1 MSRPIGCDT
10 LHSSDSPG
18 RGVMIDVGRFQAVT
32 CHGGTRRSFL
42 KLGASL
48 PLLLGQADRA
58 FAAPGARPRAKS
70 VLLVWLW
77 GAPSHLDTFDPKP
90 EAPLEYRGPFSTIP
104 TRTPGVRFT
113 DLLPRIAGI
122 SDKFTLV
129 RSHVTTQPGHP
140 DAGTVALT
148 GFHEKPGPVQPN
160 FGAIVAR
167 HRGREG
173 DLPPFL
179 SVGRGII
186 QDSVRIVE
194 GYGGGT
200 FGKAWD
206 PFQVVVS
213 SDGSVDLPALEL
225 LEGISP
231 DRISDR
237 RALLNQIDTARRRL
251 AAAGIDDWERTYQ
264 LAYGL
269 LSNPSARDAFD
280 VTRETDRT
288 RERYGFSTFGQ
299 SALVARRLV
308 EARVPY
314 VQLNWSQT
322 VEAITPN
329 FDFGWDTH
337 IYNFEMLMDR
347 HCPILD
353 RVLPEL
359 MTDLQERGLLEETL
373 VVVIGEFGR
382 TPKINPRSARDH
394 WPQCYFSLW
403 AGAGIPPGGTI
414 GRSDKLGEHPISSPI
429 SPLMVGTTISELA
442 GLTTQD
448 RAELN
453 VLSGGTL
460 INEFV

>member
-1 MSRPIGCDT
+1 MF
-10 LHSSDSPG
+10 
-18 RGVMIDVGRFQAVT
+18 DVGRFQAAT
-32 CHGGTRRSFL
+32 CAGRGRRSFL
-42 KLGASL
+42 KFGASL
-48 PLLLGQADRA
+48 PLVLGLPSLADS
-58 FAAPGARPRAKS
+58 AARQGPRARS
-70 VLLVWLW
+70 VLFIWLW

-90 EAPLEYRGPFSTIP
+90 EAPVEYRGPFSTIA
-104 TRTPGVRFT
+104 TRTPGVRFS

-122 SDKFTLV
+122 SDRFMLV

-167 HRGREG
+167 HRGRHG

-200 FGKAWD
+200 FGKSWD

-213 SDGSVDLPALEL
+213 DDGTVDLPALEL

-231 DRISDR
+231 DRITDR
-237 RALLNQIDTARRRL
+237 RVLLEQIDAGRRRL
-251 AAAGIDDWERTYQ
+251 DAAGIADWDRAYQ
-264 LAYGL
+264 MAYGL
-269 LSNPSARDAFD
+269 LSNPSARNAFD
-280 VTRETDRT
+280 VTREPQAVRD
-288 RERYGFSTFGQ
+288 RYGYTTFGQ
-299 SALVARRLV
+299 SALVARRLI

-359 MTDLQERGLLEETL
+359 MEDLAQRGLLEETL
-373 VVVIGEFGR
+373 VVVMGEFGR
-382 TPKINPRSARDH
+382 TPKINPRAARDH

-403 AGAGIPPGGTI
+403 SGAGVPTGGTI
-414 GRSDKLGEHPISSPI
+414 GQSDRLGEHPLASPI

-442 GLTTQD
+442 GLSTQD

-453 VLSGGTL
+453 VLSGGSVIDEL
-460 INEFV
+460 L

>member
-1 MSRPIGCDT
+1 LSAVGGYEK
-10 LHSSDSPG
+10 LG
-18 RGVMIDVGRFQAVT
+18 GMINVGQFRSQT
-32 CHGGTRRSFL
+32 CGGPTRRAFL
-42 KLGASL
+42 KLGGSL
-48 PLLLGQADRA
+48 PLVLGRPDLLD
-58 FAAPGARPRAKS
+58 AAESGSGPRAKS
-70 VLLVWLW
+70 VLVVWLW

-90 EAPLEYRGPFSTIP
+90 DAPSEYRGPFSTIA

-113 DLLPRIAGI
+113 DLLPRIASI
-122 SDKFTLV
+122 SDRFALA

-140 DAGTVALT
+140 DGGTVALT

-167 HRGREG
+167 HRGRDG

-206 PFQVVVS
+206 PFQVVVKN
-213 SDGSVDLPALEL
+213 DGSVDLPALDL
-225 LEGISP
+225 LEGITP
-231 DRISDR
+231 GRISDR
-237 RALLNQIDTARRRL
+237 RSLLGQLDVGRRRL

-264 LAYGL
+264 MAYGL
-269 LSNPSARDAFD
+269 LANPSAREAFD
-280 VTRETDRT
+280 VTRESEST
-288 RERYGFSTFGQ
+288 RQRYGYTHFGQ
-299 SALVARRLV
+299 SALVARRLI

-347 HCPILD
+347 HCPLLD

-359 MTDLQERGLLEETL
+359 MNDLQERGLLDETL
-373 VVVIGEFGR
+373 VVVMSEFGR
-382 TPKINPRSARDH
+382 TPKINPRAARDH

-403 AGAGIPPGGTI
+403 SGAGVPTGGTI
-414 GRSDKLGEHPISSPI
+414 GESDRLGEHPLTNPI
-429 SPLMVGTTISELA
+429 TPLMVGTTISELA

-453 VLSGGTL
+453 VLPGGTL
-460 INEFV
+460 IDELF

>member
-1 MSRPIGCDT
+1 M
-10 LHSSDSPG
+10 LN
-18 RGVMIDVGRFQAVT
+18 VGRFSA
-32 CHGGTRRSFL
+32 GGCSGPTRRSFL
-42 KLGASL
+42 KMGGSL
-48 PLLLGQADRA
+48 PLLLGRPAL
-58 FAAPGARPRAKS
+58 AAPTPPARAARAKS

-90 EAPLEYRGPFSTIP
+90 DAPPEYRGPFSAIA
-104 TRTPGVRFT
+104 TRTPGVHVT
-113 DLLPRIAGI
+113 DLLPRIASI
-122 SDKFTLV
+122 SDKFALV
-129 RSHVTTQPGHP
+129 RSHVSSQSGHP
-140 DAGTVALT
+140 DGGTVALT

-167 HRGREG
+167 HRGRRG
-173 DLPPFL
+173 DLPPFQ

-213 SDGSVDLPALEL
+213 NDGSVNLPSLNL
-225 LEGISP
+225 LDGITP
-231 DRISDR
+231 NRISDR
-237 RALLNQIDTARRRL
+237 RLLLNRIDTARRQL
-251 AAAGIDDWERTYQ
+251 DAAGIADWERSYQ

-269 LSNPSARDAFD
+269 LSNPKAREAFD
-280 VTRETDRT
+280 VTRESQET
-288 RERYGFSTFGQ
+288 RHRYGYTTFGQ
-299 SALVARRLV
+299 SALVARRLI

-322 VEAITPN
+322 VEAITPA

-359 MTDLQERGLLEETL
+359 MGDLETRGLLEETL
-373 VVVIGEFGR
+373 VVVISEFGR
-382 TPKINPRSARDH
+382 TPKINPRAARDH

-403 AGAGIPPGGTI
+403 SGAGVPTGVVI
-414 GRSDKLGEHPISSPI
+414 GRSDRLGEHPIDSPI
-429 SPLMVGTTISELA
+429 TPLMVGTTITELA
-442 GLTTQD
+442 GISTRE
-448 RAELN
+448 RAEMN
-453 VLSGGTL
+453 VLSGGRVIYDL
-460 INEFV
+460 L

>member
-1 MSRPIGCDT
+1 M
-10 LHSSDSPG
+10 
-18 RGVMIDVGRFQAVT
+18 
-32 CHGGTRRSFL
+32 
-42 KLGASL
+42 AS
-48 PLLLGQADRA
+48 
-58 FAAPGARPRAKS
+58 
-70 VLLVWLW
+70 
-77 GAPSHLDTFDPKP
+77 
-90 EAPLEYRGPFSTIP
+90 
-104 TRTPGVRFT
+104 
-113 DLLPRIAGI
+113 I
-122 SDKFTLV
+122 SDRFALART
-129 RSHVTTQPGHP
+129 HVSSQPGHP

-167 HRGREG
+167 HRGRTG

-179 SVGRGII
+179 SVGRGVI

-206 PFQVVVS
+206 PFQVVVKN
-213 SDGSVDLPALEL
+213 DGSVDLPALDL
-225 LEGISP
+225 LDGITP
-231 DRISDR
+231 ARISDR
-237 RALLNQIDTARRRL
+237 RHLLGQLDVARRRL
-251 AAAGIDDWERTYQ
+251 EAAGIDDWERAYQ
-264 LAYGL
+264 MAYGL

-280 VTRETDRT
+280 VTRESEAT
-288 RERYGFSTFGQ
+288 RQRYGHTHFGQ

-329 FDFGWDTH
+329 YDFGWDTH

-347 HCPILD
+347 HCPLLD

-359 MTDLQERGLLEETL
+359 MTDLQDRGLLEDTL
-373 VVVIGEFGR
+373 VVVISEFGR
-382 TPKINPRSARDH
+382 TPKINPRAARDH

-403 AGAGIPPGGTI
+403 SGAGVPTGGAI
-414 GRSDKLGEHPISSPI
+414 GQSDKLGEHPLTTPI
-429 SPLMVGTTISELA
+429 TPLMVGTTITELA

-453 VLSGGTL
+453 VLSGGTV
-460 INEFV
+460 IDEFV

>member
-1 MSRPIGCDT
+1 MINVGQFRSR
-10 LHSSDSPG
+10 
-18 RGVMIDVGRFQAVT
+18 T
-32 CHGGTRRSFL
+32 CGGPSRRSFL
-42 KLGASL
+42 KMGASL
-48 PLLLGQADRA
+48 PLLMGRPDLSPGAQADR
-58 FAAPGARPRAKS
+58 GPRAKT

-90 EAPLEYRGPFSTIP
+90 DGPNEYRGPFSTIA

-113 DLLPRIAGI
+113 DLLPRMASI
-122 SDKFTLV
+122 SDRFALART
-129 RSHVTTQPGHP
+129 HVSSQPGHP

-167 HRGREG
+167 HRGRTG

-179 SVGRGII
+179 SVGRG
-186 QDSVRIVE
+186 
-194 GYGGGT
+194 YGGGT
-200 FGKAWD
+200 FGKAWE
-206 PFQVVVS
+206 PFQVVVKN
-213 SDGSVDLPALEL
+213 DGSVDLPALDL
-225 LEGISP
+225 LDGITP
-231 DRISDR
+231 ARISDR
-237 RALLNQIDTARRRL
+237 RHLLGQLDVARRRL
-251 AAAGIDDWERTYQ
+251 EAAGIDDWERAYQ
-264 LAYGL
+264 MAYGL

-280 VTRETDRT
+280 VTRESEAT
-288 RERYGFSTFGQ
+288 RQRYGHTHFGQ

-329 FDFGWDTH
+329 YDFGWDTH

-347 HCPILD
+347 HCPLLD

-359 MTDLQERGLLEETL
+359 MTDLQDRGLLEDTL
-373 VVVIGEFGR
+373 VVVISEFGR
-382 TPKINPRSARDH
+382 TPKINPRAARDH

-403 AGAGIPPGGTI
+403 SGAGVPTGGAI
-414 GRSDKLGEHPISSPI
+414 GQSDKLGEHPLTTPI
-429 SPLMVGTTISELA
+429 TPLMVGTTITELA

-453 VLSGGTL
+453 VLSGGTV
-460 INEFV
+460 IDEFV

>member
-1 MSRPIGCDT
+1 MLNVGQFASR
-10 LHSSDSPG
+10 
-18 RGVMIDVGRFQAVT
+18 T
-32 CHGGTRRSFL
+32 CGGLSRRSFL
-42 KLGASL
+42 KVGASL
-48 PLLLGQADRA
+48 PMVLGRPDLL
-58 FAAPGARPRAKS
+58 AAAEGGESPRAKS

-90 EAPLEYRGPFSTIP
+90 EAPGEYRGPFSTIA

-113 DLLPRIAGI
+113 DLVPRIAAI
-122 SDKFTLV
+122 SDRFALA
-129 RSHVTTQPGHP
+129 RSHVSTQPGHP
-140 DAGTVALT
+140 DGGTVALT

-167 HRGREG
+167 HRGRDG

-206 PFQVVVS
+206 PFQVVVKN
-213 SDGSVDLPALEL
+213 DGSVDLPALDL
-225 LEGISP
+225 LEGITP
-231 DRISDR
+231 GRISDR
-237 RALLNQIDTARRRL
+237 RVLLRQIDVGRRRL
-251 AAAGIDDWERTYQ
+251 EAAGIDDWQRTYQ
-264 LAYGL
+264 MAYGL
-269 LSNPSARDAFD
+269 LANPSARDAFD
-280 VTRETDRT
+280 VTRESEAT
-288 RERYGFSTFGQ
+288 RQRYGHTHFGQ
-299 SALVARRLV
+299 SALVARRLI
-308 EARVPY
+308 EARVPF

-329 FDFGWDTH
+329 YDFGWDTH

-347 HCPILD
+347 HCPLLD

-359 MTDLQERGLLEETL
+359 MSDLEDRGLLEDTL
-373 VVVIGEFGR
+373 VVVMSEFGR
-382 TPKINPRSARDH
+382 TPKINPRAARDH

-403 AGAGIPPGGTI
+403 SGAGVPTGGTI
-414 GRSDKLGEHPISSPI
+414 GESDKLGEHPLTTPI
-429 SPLMVGTTISELA
+429 TPLMVGTTITELA

-453 VLSGGTL
+453 VLPGGTVIDEL
-460 INEFV
+460 V